1 MGITMEKE
9 PLKLVGAITILH
21 ILDGKIVEERELKN
35 LIVNAG
41 KAEAAGLLNGVTS
54 GPFTYLAI
62 GIGTTP
68 AAAGDT
74 ALQSEITTGGGAR
87 ASATCSRVTT
97 AVTNDTAQLVHEWT
111 FSSTFAVTEAGI
123 LDAAAAGNLLA
134 RQVFSAINVVSGSK
148 LEITWKVQ
156 VS

>member
-1 MGITMEKE
+1 MEKE